1 MLKHDLRTVMLKHN
15 LRTTNYE
22 LNSLR
27 SSGFATDVRN
37 SVPKPEL
44 GNEKNEKTALEEAHA
59 LPS

>member
-1 MLKHDLRTVMLKHN
+1 MLKHN